1 MSCNNTGRASRFFK
15 DCGCGCKGKKQEQ
28 KLIISIMSAL
38 VFFAVANPEVFRL
51 TRKVFGSWVSS
62 PTGCP
67 STKGLVLH
75 AVVFLLVTW
84 ALMNIKKEKAD
95 GDTAIEPPPAE
106 EGEEAPAMEEAPP
119 AEEGEEAPVME
130 EAPAMEEDEDDG
142 EFASFTPAKGAAA
155 PDAQTAQLATVAVQ
169 GGQMSQAMGAPAET
183 GMYPSPLKKG
193 EYQQCRCSDGSSVT
207 LMR

>member
-28 KLIISIMSAL
+28 KFIISTMSAL
-38 VFFAVANPEVFRL
+38 VFFAVANPEVFRI

-75 AVVFLLVTW
+75 AFVFLMVTW
-84 ALMNIKKEKAD
+84 ALMNIKKERAD
-95 GDTAIEPPPAE
+95 GDTAIEPTPAE
-106 EGEEAPAMEEAPP
+106 EEEEEPTLQQ
-119 AEEGEEAPVME
+119 EEVAREE
-130 EAPAMEEDEDDG
+130 EDDG
-142 EFASFTPAKGAAA
+142 EFATFTPANGAAA
-155 PDAQTAQLATVAVQ
+155 PDAQTARLASVAVH

>member
-28 KLIISIMSAL
+28 KLIISTMSAL

-75 AVVFLLVTW
+75 AFVFLLVTW
-84 ALMNIKKEKAD
+84 ALMNIKKERAD
-95 GDTAIEPPPAE
+95 GDTAIEPTPAKEDEYEYEYE
-106 EGEEAPAMEEAPP
+106 EEPMLHQENVAREEEE
-119 AEEGEEAPVME
+119 
-130 EAPAMEEDEDDG
+130 EDDG
-142 EFASFTPAKGAAA
+142 EFATYRLANGAAA
-155 PDAQTAQLATVAVQ
+155 PDVQTARLASVAVH
-169 GGQMSQAMGAPAET
+169 GGQMSRAMGAPAET

>member
-28 KLIISIMSAL
+28 KLIISTMSAL

-75 AVVFLLVTW
+75 AFVFLLVTW
-84 ALMNIKKEKAD
+84 ALMNIKKERAD
-95 GDTAIEPPPAE
+95 GDTAIEPPPAA
-106 EGEEAPAMEEAPP
+106 EGEEAPP
-119 AEEGEEAPVME
+119 AAEGEEEPTLYQEKLALE
-130 EAPAMEEDEDDG
+130 EEDDG
-142 EFASFTPAKGAAA
+142 EFAAFTPANGAAA
-155 PDAQTAQLATVAVQ
+155 PDAQTAQLASVAVQ